1 VKSSIAFG
9 IVAAAA
15 LALGQNVSQSDR
27 EFMENAARGGLF
39 EVEMGKIAVN
49 RAQDPQVVSFAQRM
63 IADHTEVNDSLKQLA
78 SAKGITL
85 PTQVSA
91 EQKKEMDR
99 VSALSGPQFDRAYM
113 MLMVNDHENDLR
125 EFARAA
131 QSANDPDLR
140 QFAANTAPILDEHLE
155 EARKISESLRQPPS
169 TGSI

>member
-125 EFARAA
+125 
-131 QSANDPDLR
+131 DPDLR